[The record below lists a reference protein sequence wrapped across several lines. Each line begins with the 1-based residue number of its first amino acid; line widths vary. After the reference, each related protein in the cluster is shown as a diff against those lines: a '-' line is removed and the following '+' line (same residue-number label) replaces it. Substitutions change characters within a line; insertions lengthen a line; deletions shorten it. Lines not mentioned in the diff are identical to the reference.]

1 MLLVRYCVAAGL
13 ALLVTVALLLG
24 MQRLIQSVNGESPE
38 LQVHRIADIWQ
49 SKRTIEE
56 QRKTPKP
63 DKPDEPEPLPPPP
76 PEMQLSTNTPVS
88 AVNMAMPSAKG
99 LDIGLGGAFSR
110 DSDYIPVYVPQPD
123 YPPRALRQGVEG
135 YAVVEVIITTTGSV
149 RNVRLLEE
157 YPPNKDF
164 GKYALKAA
172 QKLKYKPRVIDGVAE
187 EVPGVLYKFSFR
199 ISR

>member
-1 MLLVRYCVAAGL
+1 MLLVRYCVATAL
-13 ALLVTVALLLG
+13 ALLVTLALLLG
-24 MQRLIQSVNGESPE
+24 MQRLIQSVNGDSAQLPG
-38 LQVHRIADIWQ
+38 HRIADIWQ

-56 QRKTPKP
+56 QRKTNKP
-63 DKPDEPEPLPPPP
+63 DKLEEPETLPPPP

-88 AVNMAMPSAKG
+88 AVNMTIPSASG

-149 RNVRLLEE
+149 RNVKLLEE

>member
-1 MLLVRYCVAAGL
+1 MLLMRYFVAAGL
-13 ALLVTVALLLG
+13 ALLVTLALLLG
-24 MQRLIQSVNGESPE
+24 MQRLIQSVNGEAAQLSGH
-38 LQVHRIADIWQ
+38 QIADIWQ

-56 QRKTPKP
+56 QRKTTKP
-63 DKPDEPEPLPPPP
+63 DKPEEPERLPPPP

-88 AVNMAMPSAKG
+88 SVSMAMPSAKG

-149 RNVRLLEE
+149 RNAKLLEE